1 MFLAAMLMIVAPD
14 GRLRAESG
22 NPARHRPTI
31 APYAE
36 PRQESNSLVAD
47 VLLGLIAEMQMSGLA
62 TRRSRLDIVRI
73 KLHCT
78 RLRAIAQSAAGCDA
92 ERFQRRLDV
101 LAQRLLWFELQRL
114 EIIGDGAFAFAALR
128 MR

>member
-73 KLHCT
+73 KLHCIPSDRAISG
-78 RLRAIAQSAAGCDA
+78 RLRRRAISAPPRCACA
-92 ERFQRRLDV
+92 TAPLV
-101 LAQRLLWFELQRL
+101 
-114 EIIGDGAFAFAALR
+114 
-128 MR
+128 

>member
-73 KLHCT
+73 KLHCIQAASDRAISG
-78 RLRAIAQSAAGCDA
+78 RLRRRAISAPPRCACA
-92 ERFQRRLDV
+92 TAPLV
-101 LAQRLLWFELQRL
+101 
-114 EIIGDGAFAFAALR
+114 
-128 MR
+128 